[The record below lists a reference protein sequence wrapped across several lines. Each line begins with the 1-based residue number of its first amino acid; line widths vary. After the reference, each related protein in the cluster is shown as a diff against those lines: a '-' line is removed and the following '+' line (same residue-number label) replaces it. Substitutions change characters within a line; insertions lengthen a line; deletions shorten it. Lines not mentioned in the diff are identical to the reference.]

1 MIAQSLSITI
11 SVVSFYCHDHFE
23 SWKQLVLPCCELE
36 CSVLQ
41 VVMDSDREFAEDRV
55 NDEQWQGEFLECR
68 DEFEAY
74 CHCCFKLFDSWS
86 EGGHSDGR

>member
-1 MIAQSLSITI
+1 
-11 SVVSFYCHDHFE
+11 
-23 SWKQLVLPCCELE
+23 
-36 CSVLQ
+36 
-41 VVMDSDREFAEDRV
+41 MDSDREFGEDRV